1 MTTLISFYTN
11 DWKYP
16 QHAERLKAECESFGV
31 PYKIEQLKSTGSYL
45 KNTCL
50 KPQFILD
57 CLNDLKSP
65 VLWVDV
71 DASLL
76 GKPETPIKRNYVDV
90 FDGYEI
96 KSVEVLG
103 ELPDFAAKR
112 MSEERD
118 RTWHVGTMWFN
129 YKPNVIEF
137 LEKWIAN
144 TGNLSDESA
153 LEKTWQDDGWML
165 DTFDLPKEYFYIER
179 ISQEPPEGT
188 VIMHRISDSNMKK
201 REMRTAKIKRDRGV
215 W

>member
-1 MTTLISFYTN
+1 MTTLISFYTK

-16 QHAERLKAECESFGV
+16 QHAERLKRECESFGV
-31 PYKIEQLKSTGSYL
+31 PYKIDPLKSTGSYL
-45 KNTCL
+45 RNTCL

-57 CLNDLKSP
+57 CLKQLESP

-76 GKPETPIKRNYVDV
+76 GKPSCFYCDIEH
-90 FDGYEI
+90 
-96 KSVEVLG
+96 
-103 ELPDFAAKR
+103 DFAAKR

-179 ISQEPPEGT
+179 RAQEPPEGT
-188 VIMHRISDSNMKK
+188 VIMHRISDSTMKK

-215 W
+215 Y

>member
-1 MTTLISFYTN
+1 MTTLISFYTK
-11 DWKYP
+11 DWQYP
-16 QHAERLKAECESFGV
+16 QHAKRLKRECDTLGIPNLIQEL
-31 PYKIEQLKSTGSYL
+31 PSTGSYL

-57 CLNDLKSP
+57 KLKELKSP

-71 DASLL
+71 DASIFQYPQCCDALL
-76 GKPETPIKRNYVDV
+76 EFY
-90 FDGYEI
+90 FD
-96 KSVEVLG
+96 KSV
-103 ELPDFAAKR
+103 DFAAR
-112 MSEERD
+112 PMSPERD

-137 LEKWIAN
+137 LEKWISN

-179 ISQEPPEGT
+179 KGQPVPDGT
-188 VIMHRISDSNMKK
+188 VIMHRISDSAMKK
-201 REMRTAKIKRDRGV
+201 RDMRTAKIKRDRGV
-215 W
+215 Y